1 MAHSFYL
8 RALCFSFAVLLGTAF
23 CFAQTKPA
31 FKVGQTSASDLQPI
45 RSSPAYAEVLLRK
58 TELQSSVESMLMEFT
73 EEHPKV
79 QEAKYELQV
88 LQRESDRL
96 MSVKPTDSG
105 KLTLALGKLIVR
117 KVELEAELWSLL
129 KTYKEEH
136 PEVKRAK
143 RKVEIYEAAI
153 KEILG

>member
-1 MAHSFYL
+1 MAQNFYL
-8 RALCFSFAVLLGTAF
+8 RVLYLTFAVLLGTAF
-23 CFAQTKPA
+23 CFAQAKPA
-31 FKVGQTSASDLQPI
+31 AKTGQTSVNDLQPI
-45 RSSPAYAEVLLRK
+45 RSSPAYAEVLLLK
-58 TELQSSVESMLMEFT
+58 TELQSSIESMLTEFT

-79 QEAKYELQV
+79 QEARYSLQV

-96 MSVKPTDSG
+96 MNVKPADSG

-117 KVELEAELWSLL
+117 KIELEAELWSLL
-129 KTYKEEH
+129 KTYKEDH
-136 PEVKRAK
+136 PDVKRAR